1 MYYAKMSNGNEVWQ
15 QQKSELWTKMWQRS
29 IWEWDRASEEYFVFS
44 AFGWIFIFVLPK
56 KKMQW
61 TTCPIFFFKFLDGW
75 ILFAIFATKKDASEI
90 KLRERG
96 SLYQPPRLSLEGTAS
111 GCSSSRLLPQSL
123 YVRESL
129 WKIASLLSKNMEAKL
144 QNIMTHLDIYTIY
157 CLCSSSAINIDNVT
171 RSS

>member
-1 MYYAKMSNGNEVWQ
+1 MYYARMPNGNEIWKQKNQNYEQKCGKGQDDSETELLMYISFSLHLVWYLFLFCQ
-15 QQKSELWTKMWQRS
+15 
-29 IWEWDRASEEYFVFS
+29 
-44 AFGWIFIFVLPK
+44 K

-75 ILFAIFATKKDASEI
+75 ILFAIFATKKDAAEI

-96 SLYQPPRLSLEGTAS
+96 SLYQSAARLSLEGTAS

-129 WKIASLLSKNMEAKL
+129 WKIASLLSKKHGSKMAI
-144 QNIMTHLDIYTIY
+144 QNDTLRYRVIICNCHFLY
-157 CLCSSSAINIDNVT
+157 LSGGH
-171 RSS
+171 